1 MTLSSCSVYL
11 CLLRTG
17 MQACTT
23 MEGYTG
29 CSDSFSLLDLSHDSF
44 HYCLA
49 FPLVFIAVIVFS
61 SLLSYVPLGHSF
73 ILKQQFLGTDKI
85 LRVSSLL
92 YEIPLPLN
100 MYLEIRC
107 PWFHATLDLTVLAV
121 HCSTEYTEVIPL
133 NPLQTGNPV
142 HKWRGLE
149 WLEVLWQSPTHFFP
163 PVSDIDSIPQTRLQ
177 GIHCNGRFIYATSGE
192 L

>member
-29 CSDSFSLLDLSHDSF
+29 CSDSFSLFDLSHDSF

-61 SLLSYVPLGHSF
+61 SLLSYAPLGHSF

-85 LRVSSLL
+85 LFKSFFFVVWDTPSSEYVFGDTMSLISCNL
-92 YEIPLPLN
+92 G
-100 MYLEIRC
+100 
-107 PWFHATLDLTVLAV
+107 FHGFG
-121 HCSTEYTEVIPL
+121 S
-133 NPLQTGNPV
+133 PLQYWV
-142 HKWRGLE
+142 HRGDTTEPPANWESGTQME

-163 PVSDIDSIPQTRLQ
+163 LVSDIDSIPQRRLQ